1 MPRFNLKHIEAFV
14 LVADLGSFRRAAARL
29 NTTQPNIS
37 NRISQL
43 EQHIGQ
49 VLMERD
55 AGSVRLTRE
64 GRALLEPARRVLA
77 SVDAFAEAAG
87 GGAAFEGVLRLGV
100 TELVAQTWLRRFL
113 LRMKRD
119 YPAID
124 VELTVD
130 LSENLSSALFSR
142 DLDLTFQNGPFDRK
156 ARFTEALGRC
166 PHVWVSAQRG
176 DIPEG
181 PLSSE
186 IIARHRIFTHAR
198 GTYPFQ
204 QLDNHF
210 KSVGQGARLV
220 PSSNVAAA
228 LHMTQDGLGIACVP
242 ELMAQEPLDAGRLRR
257 LDYDWRPEALRFAA
271 RWNTDP
277 TPPFLRDAV
286 ALAVGFYP
294 PQDK

>member
-1 MPRFNLKHIEAFV
+1 MPKFNLKHIEAFV
-14 LVADLGSFRRAAARL
+14 MVADLGSFRRAAARL
-29 NTTQPNIS
+29 HTTQPNIS

-43 EQHIGQ
+43 EHHIGQ

-64 GRALLEPARRVLA
+64 GRALLEPARRVMA
-77 SVDAFAEAAG
+77 SVDRFSEAAG

-113 LRMKRD
+113 VGMKRD

-130 LSENLSSALFSR
+130 LSENLSGALFSR
-142 DLDLTFQNGPFDRK
+142 DLDLTFQNGPFDRT
-156 ARFTEALGRC
+156 ARRTQALGRS
-166 PHVWVSAQRG
+166 PYVWVAAV
-176 DIPEG
+176 DDPLPEG
-181 PLSSE
+181 PLSAAE
-186 IIARHRIFTHAR
+186 IARHRIFTHAR

-204 QLDNHF
+204 QLDRHF
-210 KSVGQGARLV
+210 KSVAQAARLV

-228 LHMTQDGLGIACVP
+228 LHMTLDGLGIACVP
-242 ELMAQEPLDAGRLRR
+242 EPLAQEALSDGRLRR
-257 LDYDWRPEALRFAA
+257 LDYGWRPEALSFAA
-271 RWNTDP
+271 RWMADP

-286 ALAVGFYP
+286 AVAARLYP
-294 PQDK
+294 PDDN